1 MNSKMKH
8 TYLSQL
14 RVSLI
19 TARHATTPLT
29 WRALPSDIEFNK
41 LYYIRDGEG
50 CVTINNKAYYP
61 RRGDLMFIPEGCT
74 HGYSLEN
81 QKPYT
86 KYWCH
91 FTANIGSQPLAA
103 VCSFPS
109 LLQVDE
115 GVSAARLEQL
125 FERLIEAERSPDPCA
140 PILTQS
146 VLLELLHFYL
156 QAVEPEQLTARPF
169 EASADMSSLL
179 PYIDQHLSSKLT
191 LQQLADIVYVHPNY
205 MVRLFKAQFGFT
217 PIQYLNLQ
225 RIRAAK
231 ELLMLGKLSIKTVAE
246 QTGFESPFYFTQV
259 FKKHTGLTPTEFRNL
274 PDHGQ

>member
-1 MNSKMKH
+1 MNRKMKH

-19 TARHATTPLT
+19 TSRYATTPLT
-29 WRALPSDIEFNK
+29 WRASPSELEFNK

-50 CVTINNKAYYP
+50 CVTINDKTYYP
-61 RRGDLMFIPEGCT
+61 RRGDLLFIPEGCI

-109 LLQVDE
+109 LLQVEE
-115 GVSAARLEQL
+115 GTSAQQLEHL
-125 FERLIEAERSPDPCA
+125 FDRLIEAERSPDPCA

-146 VLLELLHFYL
+146 VLLELVYFYL
-156 QAVEPEQLTARPF
+156 QTVGPEQLTARPL
-169 EASADMSSLL
+169 ETYTDMSSLL
-179 PYIDQHLSSKLT
+179 PYIDQHLGSKLT
-191 LQQLADIVYVHPNY
+191 LQQLADIVNVHPNY

-246 QTGFESPFYFTQV
+246 QTGFESPYYFTQV
-259 FKKHTGLTPTEFRNL
+259 FKKHTGLTPTEFRKL
-274 PDHGQ
+274 DGHE